1 MKFLIL
7 VVVTALLAQVTIAWD
22 VRNSDYW
29 WWKKKSIPDKHHKHH
44 KHHRHHHHR
53 TETCVP
59 NPTTIIP
66 PIGAEPSAIPVDVDP
81 FYPYNIGGKL
91 NQPGASCSNTLTS
104 RVFARFNGVFFG
116 NFITSE
122 AQDIL
127 GPLAVGGD
135 FSGHAYTV
143 NARHGQDCADDT
155 NSFAGYGLIVG
166 KDGLNAKYS
175 DIHVNGAVFLPDG
188 SDTRNIEELDSTCS
202 VYNDRGTGLMNFT
215 QVQLNAIAASQ
226 QFSLLPPTLHLSS
239 DGTLTRLAISRIGY
253 DVITFGSC
261 STCSY
266 GTNFSSPDALYY
278 GQGNWNGPMGMS
290 WPSRLIINIAVL
302 ADTTMTVVGNQ
313 PSLGMNVCN
322 TVLNF
327 YPSDDVGSYKRG
339 SFVLDRSTGG
349 QLGGFMLLPEGDI
362 IDEDHGEFAGQI
374 VANNYRW
381 RCNGIEIHDYQSIG
395 GSCLTTDVCIPVFL
409 DDNIDNR
416 PNKVDP
422 PSPDHNDDY
431 NPDALCSTTNTESSS
446 IESSSSSSSTGAIF
460 SSSTDSSATGSSE
473 SSSQSANSSSANDDT
488 PTSTYCPPETATE
501 CHTHQHHVTT
511 TQYECEQGLIHDEE
525 VLVCPDDDHH
535 HHRKDYY
542 VSDDDDNFEDDV
554 EFGLYD
560 FNRFDEECDI
570 NHGIVNDDNQDE
582 YRYYKYKGK
591 KHHTDDDYDEENDD
605 YDDDDEEDDDEED
618 DEEYDEDDN

>member
-7 VVVTALLAQVTIAWD
+7 VVITALLAQVTIAWD

-29 WWKKKSIPDKHHKHH
+29 WWKKKSTSGKHHKHH

-59 NPTTIIP
+59 NPTTTTSLV
-66 PIGAEPSAIPVDVDP
+66 GAEPSAIPVDIDP

-104 RVFARFNGVFFG
+104 RVFARFTGVFFG

-122 AQDIL
+122 AQDIF

-143 NARHGQDCADDT
+143 NTRHGENCADIT
-155 NSFAGYGLIVG
+155 NSFEGYGLIVG
-166 KDGLNAKYS
+166 KEGLNAKYS

-188 SDTRNIEELDSTCS
+188 SNARNAEELDSTCS

-239 DGTLTRLAISRIGY
+239 DGTLTRLDVNRIGY

-327 YPSDDVGSYKRG
+327 YPSDNVGSYKSG

-362 IDEDHGEFAGQI
+362 IDENHGEFAGQI

-381 RCNGIEIHDYQSIG
+381 RCNGIDIHDYQAIG
-395 GSCLTTDVCIPVFL
+395 GSCLTTDAKQSRPSIP
-409 DDNIDNR
+409 R
-416 PNKVDP
+416 P
-422 PSPDHNDDY
+422 
-431 NPDALCSTTNTESSS
+431 
-446 IESSSSSSSTGAIF
+446 
-460 SSSTDSSATGSSE
+460 
-473 SSSQSANSSSANDDT
+473 
-488 PTSTYCPPETATE
+488 
-501 CHTHQHHVTT
+501 
-511 TQYECEQGLIHDEE
+511 
-525 VLVCPDDDHH
+525 
-535 HHRKDYY
+535 
-542 VSDDDDNFEDDV
+542 
-554 EFGLYD
+554 
-560 FNRFDEECDI
+560 
-570 NHGIVNDDNQDE
+570 
-582 YRYYKYKGK
+582 
-591 KHHTDDDYDEENDD
+591 
-605 YDDDDEEDDDEED
+605 
-618 DEEYDEDDN
+618 